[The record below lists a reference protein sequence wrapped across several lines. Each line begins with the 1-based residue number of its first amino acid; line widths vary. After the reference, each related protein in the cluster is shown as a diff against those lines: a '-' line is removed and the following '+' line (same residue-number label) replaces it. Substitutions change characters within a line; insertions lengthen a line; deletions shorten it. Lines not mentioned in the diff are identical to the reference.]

1 MVASILVT
9 FTSPIVLSGPLGRV
23 KTQKVFAVDNELN
36 LFLAFLWSFVIAV
49 FAIPS
54 IIHVAHLRNILN
66 VPNHRDNHS
75 LLIPRLGGLAIF
87 AGFFSSI
94 TLFGVASPSLQ
105 KILAGCILLFF
116 IGMKDDVVPIS
127 AFKKFF
133 VQVLATGIV
142 VFLGDVRISSFH
154 GFLGI
159 YDLPDGV
166 SYAFS
171 FLTIIGITNAVNLI
185 DGLDGLA
192 GSITLVIAFV
202 FGLGFYVLNDLAFTF
217 LAVCLMGAVIG
228 FLRYNIYKAIIFMG
242 DTGSL
247 TSGFLV
253 AVMAIEF
260 LQLNKFQSSPSLAVA
275 TLIVPLF
282 DTVRV
287 FAWRILKGKSPF
299 SPDKNHIHHILGR
312 AGLTQL
318 QIVGLL
324 LAFNFSLVVLVFFL
338 RRFGDNVLIPVLLLL
353 LAGVASVL
361 EVLSKKHPYIPKQP
375 DPEPTL
381 MVN

>member
-1 MVASILVT
+1 MHL
-9 FTSPIVLSGPLGRV
+9 
-23 KTQKVFAVDNELN
+23 KVFAVETELN

-66 VPNHRDNHS
+66 EPNHRDNHS

-94 TLFGVASPSLQ
+94 TLFGVASPALQ
-105 KILAGCILLFF
+105 KVLAGCILLFF
-116 IGMKDDVVPIS
+116 IGLKDDVVPIS
-127 AFKKFF
+127 PFKKFF

-154 GFLGI
+154 GLMGI
-159 YDLPDGV
+159 QDLPEGV

-192 GSITLVIAFV
+192 GSITLVSAGV
-202 FGLGFYVLNDLAFTF
+202 FGLGFFVMKDYAFTF
-217 LAVCLMGAVIG
+217 LAICLMGAIIG
-228 FLRYNIYKAIIFMG
+228 FLRYNIHKAIIFMG

-260 LQLNKFQSSPSLAVA
+260 LQLDKFQSSPSLAVA
-275 TLIVPLF
+275 ALVVPIF

-287 FAWRILKGKSPF
+287 FAWRILKGRSPF

-312 AGLTQL
+312 AGLKQL

-324 LAFNFSLVVLVFFL
+324 VAFNLVLVTLVFAL
-338 RRFGDNVLIPVLLLL
+338 RSLGDNVLIPALLFIF
-353 LAGVASVL
+353 GMVALGL
-361 EVLSKKHPYIPKQP
+361 EVLSKRHPEVPKPQTA
-375 DPEPTL
+375 DMYVAQEPA
-381 MVN
+381 